1 MKTKLTT
8 ILLSICLSVSYAQK
22 KKTIEEIK
30 YKRNSLST
38 FLVTDGPFKNK
49 EKVLEAYKN
58 YKFPDKY
65 NDHRLETLSIDISTI
80 SFTDDEFLKIL
91 EDLGTTK
98 EDYDQSI
105 ELKKSFWGKDYKD
118 ERLDVYKIK
127 KYINEN
133 KLGSKLVEKWYD
145 NDADGKFDID
155 LITERGLF
163 NASKEDID
171 KAKSSATG
179 NDVIITGAAL
189 DLLPQT
195 YLVFNKMS
203 FVSNEIMAAVV
214 RAEAMKKVNEMKDG
228 LPKEMASKVADK
240 VYEKTSEGYSVW
252 TTAFLFKL
260 KWEELDQNNLY
271 NNWENKDEFL
281 KNEFSIEHVGTEKA
295 NSLVTFSLKKEDKDR
310 TEDDIIN
317 LATVRNVEKVF
328 SKMTKKYEDFKP
340 KVPLAEFSPLTAFIG
355 MKEGLEG
362 GETFEILNEEY
373 DSKTGR
379 TIYKSVGKVKVDKK
393 SIWDNRYSLDGEP
406 NDPNGPDR
414 TKLKGK
420 AKKATY
426 GSLLRLIK

>member
-1 MKTKLTT
+1 MKLKLLLLLFVFGST
-8 ILLSICLSVSYAQK
+8 IHAQK
-22 KKTIEEIK
+22 KKSIDEIK

-38 FLVTDGPFKNK
+38 FLVTDGNFENK
-49 EKVLEAYKN
+49 DKILSAYQN

-65 NDHRLETLSIDISTI
+65 NDHRLNVLNADISKITF
-80 SFTDDEFLKIL
+80 SDEEFLKIL

-98 EDYDQSI
+98 ESYDESM
-105 ELKKSFWGKDYKD
+105 ELAKTFWGQDYKD
-118 ERLDVYKIK
+118 DRLDIYKLKKFIK
-127 KYINEN
+127 DQKI
-133 KLGSKLVEKWYD
+133 GSQLIEKWYD
-145 NDADGKFDID
+145 SNGDGKFDIE

-179 NDVIITGAAL
+179 NDVIVTGAAL
-189 DLLPQT
+189 DLIPQT

-214 RAEAMKKVNEMKDG
+214 RAQAMKKVNEMSEG
-228 LPKEMASKVADK
+228 LPKEMAKKAADK
-240 VYEKTSEGYSVW
+240 IYEKTSEGYSVW
-252 TTAFLFKL
+252 TTAYLFRL
-260 KWEELDQNNLY
+260 KWNESDQNNLY
-271 NNWENKDEFL
+271 TNWEKKDEFL

-328 SKMTKKYEDFKP
+328 SKLTKKYEDFKP
-340 KVPLAEFSPLTAFIG
+340 KVPLVEFSPLTAFIG

-362 GETFEILNEEY
+362 GETFEVLNEEY

-414 TKLKGK
+414 TTLKGK

>member
-1 MKTKLTT
+1 MKSN
-8 ILLSICLSVSYAQK
+8 ILLLLIFFSIYTNAQNK
-22 KKTIEEIK
+22 KSIDEIK

-38 FLVTDGPFKNK
+38 FLVTDGNFENK
-49 EKVLEAYKN
+49 DKVLDAYQN
-58 YKFPDKY
+58 YQFPDKY
-65 NDHRLETLSIDISTI
+65 NDHRLSELNSDISQIT
-80 SFTDDEFLKIL
+80 FTDEEFSNIL

-98 EDYDQSI
+98 ESYDQSI
-105 ELKKSFWGKDYKD
+105 EIAKSFWGQDYKD
-118 ERLDVYKIK
+118 DRLDIYKLK
-127 KYINEN
+127 KYIKDNN
-133 KLGSKLVEKWYD
+133 LGSQLISKWYD
-145 NDADGKFDID
+145 SNNDGKFDID

-179 NDVIITGAAL
+179 NDVIVTGAAL
-189 DLLPQT
+189 DLIPQT

-203 FVSNEIMAAVV
+203 FVSNEIMASVI
-214 RAEAMKKVNEMKDG
+214 RAEGMKKVNEMKDG
-228 LPKEMASKVADK
+228 LPKEMATKAVDK

-260 KWEELDQNNLY
+260 KWDELDQNNLY
-271 NNWENKDEFL
+271 SNWENKEEFL

-295 NSLVTFSLKKEDKDR
+295 NSLVTFSLKKEDKGR

-328 SKMTKKYEDFKP
+328 SKLTKKYEDFKP
-340 KVPLAEFSPLTAFIG
+340 KVPLAEFKPLTAFIG

-362 GETFEILNEEY
+362 GETFEVLNEEY

-414 TKLKGK
+414 TTLKGK